1 MAAADIQGTLT
12 FDLIDGATR
21 MRWSWEVKLRGWYRL
36 ATPLVAYLGRRG
48 EQATWAGLK
57 RFLEGRETL
66 ANDASGSEP
75 GRGMLRR

>member
-1 MAAADIQGTLT
+1 MH
-12 FDLIDGATR
+12 R
-21 MRWSWEVKLRGWYRL
+21 SWEVKLRGWYRL
-36 ATPLVAYLGRRG
+36 ATPPLVAYLGRRG

-66 ANDASGSEP
+66 ANDASGPEP

>member
-1 MAAADIQGTLT
+1 
-12 FDLIDGATR
+12 
-21 MRWSWEVKLRGWYRL
+21 VKLRGWYRL

-66 ANDASGSEP
+66 ANDTSGPKP